1 METRTISV
9 RTIEAQTVQKLKN
22 SEARPKY
29 TGSSKTTCILI
40 HADTLK
46 RDLCQAGGDSNTDM
60 TGMLVEIFKN
70 NPSKLPMWMWHR
82 HSLTPKSYQRN
93 AKK

>member
-1 METRTISV
+1 MSRKENQKTKLKLLIVPKCINDLMETRTISV

-22 SEARPKY
+22 NDARTKY

-46 RDLCQAGGDSNTDM
+46 RDLYQAGGD
-60 TGMLVEIFKN
+60 
-70 NPSKLPMWMWHR
+70 
-82 HSLTPKSYQRN
+82 
-93 AKK
+93 